1 MSIALKTYEKKMLL
15 TKLVLLALMILG
27 VLPFINIKTYNA
39 ADNAA
44 DTTAASTTATTEIS
58 NIEDLDVSMSVDSN
72 GKTKVTIKGT
82 DGDSTTTWNTIF
94 EKYHVLITAVSVMVF
109 LTLGLMFLWNFGAI
123 GVHSR
128 NPQERGKSIVGVIF
142 TAIGSAGAGISS
154 IISVIAWTMLK

>member
-27 VLPFINIKTYNA
+27 ALPFINIKTY
-39 ADNAA
+39 NAA

-94 EKYHVLITAVSVMVF
+94 EKYHKLITAISVMVF

-128 NPQERGKSIVGVIF
+128 NPQERGKSIIGVVF
-142 TAIGSAGAGISS
+142 TAIGAAGAGIAS

>member
-1 MSIALKTYEKKMLL
+1 MSIALTTDEKKMLL

-27 VLPFINIKTYNA
+27 TLPFINIKTY
-39 ADNAA
+39 NAA

-94 EKYHVLITAVSVMVF
+94 QKYHKVITAVSVMVF

-123 GVHSR
+123 
-128 NPQERGKSIVGVIF
+128 
-142 TAIGSAGAGISS
+142 
-154 IISVIAWTMLK
+154 

>member
-1 MSIALKTYEKKMLL
+1 MSITLKTYEKKMLL

-27 VLPFINIKTYNA
+27 ALPFINIKTY
-39 ADNAA
+39 NAA

-94 EKYHVLITAVSVMVF
+94 EKYHKVITAISVMVF

-128 NPQERGKSIVGVIF
+128 NPQERGKSIIGVVF
-142 TAIGSAGAGISS
+142 TAIGAAGAGIAS

>member
-1 MSIALKTYEKKMLL
+1 MSIALTTYEKKMLL
-15 TKLVLLALMILG
+15 TKLVLLALIILG
-27 VLPFINIKTYNA
+27 ALPFINIKTY
-39 ADNAA
+39 NAA

-94 EKYHVLITAVSVMVF
+94 EKYHKLITAISVMVF

-128 NPQERGKSIVGVIF
+128 NPQERGKSIIGVVF
-142 TAIGSAGAGISS
+142 TAIGAAGAGIAS

>member
-27 VLPFINIKTYNA
+27 ALPFINIKTY
-39 ADNAA
+39 NAA

-94 EKYHVLITAVSVMVF
+94 EKYHKVITAISVMVF

-128 NPQERGKSIVGVIF
+128 NPQERGKSIIGVVF
-142 TAIGSAGAGISS
+142 TAIGAAGAGIAS

>member
-1 MSIALKTYEKKMLL
+1 MSIALTADEKKMLL

-27 VLPFINIKTYNA
+27 TLPFINIKTYNA
-39 ADNAA
+39 EDK
-44 DTTAASTTATTEIS
+44 TAASTTATTEIS

-142 TAIGSAGAGISS
+142 TAIGAAGAGISS